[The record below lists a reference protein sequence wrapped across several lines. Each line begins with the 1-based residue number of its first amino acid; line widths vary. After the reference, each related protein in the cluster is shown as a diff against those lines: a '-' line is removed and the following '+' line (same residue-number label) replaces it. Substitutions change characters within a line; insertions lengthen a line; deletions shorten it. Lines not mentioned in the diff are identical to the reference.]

1 MTINLNS
8 KEQVKIIIARES
20 LTAEKI
26 AKALTEKTGKKYNR
40 QGITYRIYKSSF
52 NYDEVA
58 AIADI
63 YGYEISINKK
73 M

>member
-1 MTINLNS
+1 MTINLSS

-20 LTAEKI
+20 LTAAKI
-26 AKALTEKTGKKYNR
+26 AKALTEKTGKEYNR
-40 QGITYRIYKSSF
+40 QSITYRIHKSSF

-63 YGYEISINKK
+63 YGYEINITKK
-73 M
+73 S